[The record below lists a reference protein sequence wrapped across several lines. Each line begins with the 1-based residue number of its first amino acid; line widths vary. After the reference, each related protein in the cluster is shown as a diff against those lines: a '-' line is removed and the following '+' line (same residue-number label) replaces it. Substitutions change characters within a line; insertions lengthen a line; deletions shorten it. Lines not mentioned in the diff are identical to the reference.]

1 MSTIA
6 LEGIEIFAHHGC
18 FEEEKIIGTRFRLDI
33 YLEADTTD
41 AETSDDLTKTVDY
54 QAVFQLVKEEMK
66 TRSDLIEHVARRI
79 LDRILADFPAVGA
92 AKIRL
97 YKLNPPV
104 GGQVDSVSISISA
117 QRENRRIGG

>member
-33 YLEADTTD
+33 YLEADTVD

-79 LDRILADFPAVGA
+79 LDRILAEFPPVES
-92 AKIRL
+92 AKIKL

-104 GGQVDSVSISISA
+104 GGEVASVSITLSTK
-117 QRENRRIGG
+117 RGEDWRI